1 MFVITVKKR
10 KRALPSYAVK
20 RMVGAIHNMSG
31 ACSPTE
37 SEEYTRPR
45 ACWSE

>member
-31 ACSPTE
+31 ASE

-45 ACWSE
+45 ACWSG